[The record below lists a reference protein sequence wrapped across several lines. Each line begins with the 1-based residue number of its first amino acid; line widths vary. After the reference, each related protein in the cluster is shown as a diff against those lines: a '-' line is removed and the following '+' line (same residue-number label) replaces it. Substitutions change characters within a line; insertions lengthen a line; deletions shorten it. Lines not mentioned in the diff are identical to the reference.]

1 MEREVVTKRDVAGEV
16 VGKEGVAGTRVQ
28 DSQAGDRG
36 RKAWPGC
43 LRVLL
48 GMRLALPCD

>member
-1 MEREVVTKRDVAGEV
+1 MEREVVTKRDMAGEG

-28 DSQAGDRG
+28 DSRAGDRG